1 MKAVI
6 DEGCIGCGLCPSI
19 CEEVFRM
26 NDEGVAEVFGDVTED
41 LEESA
46 NEAAESCPVEV
57 IHILED

>member
-1 MKAVI
+1 MKAII
-6 DEGCIGCGLCPSI
+6 DDGCIGCGLCAQI

-26 NDEGVAEVFGDVTED
+26 NDEGLAEVYSEVTKE

-57 IHILED
+57 IHIVNE